1 MDMIVRWWPHFAA
14 ICLAVATWTSAAF
27 AMQLL
32 SVKAPD
38 LNADSYISGFQ
49 IKTWGIRV
57 RAICKIPAGWMMTAG
72 KELNPGGV
80 ISGFASGFMANI
92 DMKQIE
98 KLNDFILIDDA
109 EARSPPASRSPSE
122 PPTFRAS
129 LLVGEYSKSATQRDR
144 RIPLNDAEIVLKP
157 ATQCPALTAE

>member
-1 MDMIVRWWPHFAA
+1 MDMIGRRWPHAVA
-14 ICLAVATWTSAAF
+14 ICLAAATWTSVGF

-32 SVKAPD
+32 SIKVQD

-49 IKTWGIRV
+49 IKTWDIRL
-57 RAICKIPAGWMMTAG
+57 RAICKIPVGWMMTAG

-92 DMKQIE
+92 DMKQLE

-109 EARSPPASRSPSE
+109 EARSPPAPGSPSE
-122 PPTFRAS
+122 PPTFQAS
-129 LLVGEYSKSATQRDR
+129 LLVGEYSKSPTQRDR
-144 RIPLNDAEIVLKP
+144 RIRLKDLEIVLKP
-157 ATQCPALTAE
+157 ATQCPALTAD